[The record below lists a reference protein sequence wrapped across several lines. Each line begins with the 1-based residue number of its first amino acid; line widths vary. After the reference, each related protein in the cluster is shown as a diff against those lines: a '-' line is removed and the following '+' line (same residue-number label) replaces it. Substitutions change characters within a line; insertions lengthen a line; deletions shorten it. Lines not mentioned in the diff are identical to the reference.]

1 MTTNWMNYKVGQEV
15 YIPCL
20 ESCGKNGNL
29 KVLDIKKNCVYLNS
43 DKDMQGWVL
52 KNNTNE
58 FSDGEG
64 LTFKVY
70 ESKEAYIAIQKI
82 YALRESMR
90 NIEWRNYSDEQ
101 VNAIAEMIG
110 IES

>member
-1 MTTNWMNYKVGQEV
+1 MSENWMDYKVGQEV

-20 ESCGKNGNL
+20 ESCGKDGNL
-29 KVLDIKKNCVYLNS
+29 KVLAVKKNCVYLNS

-70 ESKEAYIAIQKI
+70 ESKEAYIATQKN
-82 YALRESMR
+82 YVLRESIR
-90 NIEWRNYSDEQ
+90 NIEWCKVSQDQ
-101 VNAIAEMIG
+101 INAIAEILG
-110 IES
+110 IEA